1 MHIVNFK
8 IFPIALNM
16 HFFAENAQF
25 WIRIARKKIQ
35 TQNWGIWG
43 HNKYKLVMRDG
54 TGHNKF
60 IFKIPYSF
68 FFFWVLFYFFFLP
81 ELIFFMSPKN

>member
-8 IFPIALNM
+8 IFPIALSM

-25 WIRIARKKIQ
+25 WMKMALKKFKLKM
-35 TQNWGIWG
+35 GDLRG
-43 HNKYKLVMRDG
+43 HNEYKLVMRDG
-54 TGHNKF
+54 TGHSKF

-68 FFFWVLFYFFFLP
+68 YFLSFDFFFTRKNICFT
-81 ELIFFMSPKN
+81 SPQN